1 MPEGDLCLWAP
12 IYGIKAYVSR
22 LRKKKKWW
30 LDAGSNRGHTDF
42 QSVALP
48 TELSSHIATIA
59 ASGLLCPNQGL
70 LQVLILLLTL
80 VFSHYCPYANLHL
93 PDQTEEKRPE
103 AQTL

>member
-1 MPEGDLCLWAP
+1 MPLG
-12 IYGIKAYVSR
+12 R
-22 LRKKKKWW
+22 NLRHQGFRVTFVGKKKWW

-59 ASGLLCPNQGL
+59 ASGLLCPKQVL

-80 VFSHYCPYANLHL
+80 VFSHNRPYANLHL

>member
-1 MPEGDLCLWAP
+1 MPLG
-12 IYGIKAYVSR
+12 SN
-22 LRKKKKWW
+22 LRYQGFRVTFVGKKKWW

-59 ASGLLCPNQGL
+59 ASGLLCPKQVL
-70 LQVLILLLTL
+70 LQVLLQGMILLLAL
-80 VFSHYCPYANLHL
+80 VFSHNLPHANLYL
-93 PDQTEEKRPE
+93 PNQTEEKRPE